1 MSHELPNCN
10 IQLLSL
16 MLRLEVNKWLLL
28 TQVLRNS
35 GPGLQNL
42 EAVLKMLLFESVH
55 LIF

>member
-16 MLRLEVNKWLLL
+16 MLSLEVNKWLLL

-42 EAVLKMLLFESVH
+42 EAVLKVLRFESVH